1 MCDFHHGIC
10 QAWGWGEDREET
22 QRNGESQTKK
32 ESFLDIISDKSNLD
46 VSEKQHNQMY
56 VLEIDQR
63 ETIARRLVRK

>member
-46 VSEKQHNQMY
+46 DSEKQHNQMY